1 MVPKW
6 LQDAPKM
13 EPKSLQ
19 NWSKIHPKID
29 AKIDTEKISKN
40 MQKYTKNDAKID
52 HFLDAFKNAILK
64 DFGSIFGRKMEACW
78 DQIESKIDVNFK
90 RPILQKVL
98 KKPIEF

>member
-40 MQKYTKNDAKID
+40 MQKYTKNDAIMIKKTIPKSN
-52 HFLDAFKNAILK
+52 FSSNLDFVKNLVFA
-64 DFGSIFGRKMEACW
+64 
-78 DQIESKIDVNFK
+78 
-90 RPILQKVL
+90 
-98 KKPIEF
+98 